1 MSSAA
6 RPGVAARLCE
16 AEYALFFKMENG
28 NCHMVA
34 SNNATA
40 ALVKYVSEHPRRLR
54 HNPSPDLLH
63 NGWSMKLIFL
73 HGPPASGKLT
83 IAKALLR
90 SVPGRPFDNH
100 AAIDLA
106 RTVFDFGTAGFWELV
121 QTVRISILHV
131 AAEKSVPLIVMTFV
145 YVEPDD
151 LPAFEQYESVVQRRG
166 GQLLPVFLQCSGA
179 EIIRRIGNVDR
190 ADRGKMTSEQGVR
203 DFLASRRCR
212 GPTALS

>member
-1 MSSAA
+1 
-6 RPGVAARLCE
+6 
-16 AEYALFFKMENG
+16 
-28 NCHMVA
+28 
-34 SNNATA
+34 
-40 ALVKYVSEHPRRLR
+40 
-54 HNPSPDLLH
+54 
-63 NGWSMKLIFL
+63 MKLIFL

-90 SVPGRPFDNH
+90 SVPGRLFDNH